1 MFVLDLWLFDSW
13 FGFLVVWLCWVRW
26 GLVEMVWVWMFYDC
40 ATCCGLFVV
49 CMIAFVLVG
58 LFVVFVAVVW
68 LTCGGFLLAVFSC
81 LWCVGYA
88 LC

>member
-1 MFVLDLWLFDSW
+1 MILGLGFWWFGYVGCVGVGLKW
-13 FGFLVVWLCWVRW
+13 FGFGC
-26 GLVEMVWVWMFYDC
+26 FYDC

-68 LTCGGFLLAVFSC
+68 LTCGGFLLAVFGC
-81 LWCVGYA
+81 LWGVDYE